1 MKPKSRRLKVLP
13 TMVWVGNATD
23 PNLLSSLQVKNLDA
37 VIVSLGAEMAESILV
52 TLHLRDLQA
61 KRLLVKI
68 LSEEHGRIVQKV
80 GAHEVIF
87 PEKDTAARV
96 ANYIS
101 SPTIMNYLDLD
112 PEYSILEA
120 APLQHFIGK
129 SLVETNIRGKY
140 GVTIIGIKDVLMDK
154 ITINPAADYV
164 IKNSDTLIAIGHR
177 EDLSRLAHD
186 KPYPKK

>member
-1 MKPKSRRLKVLP
+1 
-13 TMVWVGNATD
+13 
-23 PNLLSSLQVKNLDA
+23 
-37 VIVSLGAEMAESILV
+37 
-52 TLHLRDLQA
+52 
-61 KRLLVKI
+61 
-68 LSEEHGRIVQKV
+68 
-80 GAHEVIF
+80 
-87 PEKDTAARV
+87 
-96 ANYIS
+96 
-101 SPTIMNYLDLD
+101 MNYLDLD

-154 ITINPAADYV
+154 ITINPPADYV

-186 KPYPKK
+186 KPYQKKNENN